1 MNIPLNIKTNKSKGG
16 LLESRFEGLLLNTN
30 TAEEYT
36 SLDIDSKLIELF
48 SEDFR
53 KKVLGEEWME
63 NPEILNKFLLLS
75 FADLK
80 KYVYQYSYNSLVIDD
95 SIFQVNVTKSKLL
108 HKEYKKNKDILKKIL
123 DTFLMFISE
132 KEQEKSY
139 NSPFIVY

>member
-108 HKEYKKNKDILKKIL
+108 HKEYKKNKDTLKKIL
-123 DTFLMFISE
+123 DTFLIFISE